1 MSTMDISMMKA
12 DIKERS
18 GSYELSNTARRAIEK
33 SRHELETGQC
43 KTFSSIDELFDDLDG
58 D

>member
-1 MSTMDISMMKA
+1 MIEA
-12 DIKERS
+12 DIKESS
-18 GSYELSNTARRAIEK
+18 GSCELSNTARKAIDK